1 MSDAALFNM
10 SVAAAYAELDP
21 AGSLPAIYVG
31 MQVYITTAQQT
42 AWLVGN
48 EGPLEIDTIT
58 DNEGLFT
65 NSVDIFANGTYT
77 ASSTLTPDTWHS
89 FEMFWT
95 PGTSTVPV
103 AVDGVTDS
111 DTWSSSVHPILD
123 VLIGMMGS
131 GFPNPG
137 KGIYIGKV
145 WVGTAMGLHDILLED
160 WSSGTFANWD
170 ATTGSCSVVS
180 APSAPPTFVPALG
193 AAPAVTGRVLIAWD
207 DGPLVANPTWTPID
221 QGGSTFPYDF
231 VSGYDTHTGR
241 QTLISQTET
250 GTATVYVYDREGLFD
265 DRNGSSPFQGKLSGR
280 QIMLQLYN
288 PVDATWEPQFR
299 GLIDDYRYT
308 IDGSAVGAD
317 GNPVNTTIEIDCVDM
332 FDYLNGYGLTPGLDG
347 VTPPAGSED
356 SVYYPANG
364 ISDTVSDRIL
374 EILTDANIDPTM
386 SILATG
392 NVKVIATLYN
402 ADESALTALRDAAD
416 AEMPFIANIYI
427 NRSGLFCFRGRYSRF
442 NPDQVAAEP
451 LSNWDFTR
459 WKVGDGKAIHTDPTR
474 AQMRLLSYTRDR
486 ADLINAAMCYPQ
498 GTPATAIPD
507 QVYGNT
513 ASIAAYGKHAANPL
527 TDLITDIYVGPG
539 TISPDDGKTQCFM
552 YAELLVKNKKDP
564 RLCPTELQVK
574 AINPS
579 DFRASATWDILT
591 RSDISHIVNIAAGYA
606 GGTGLIGGATQ
617 DDYYIEG
624 RSLVVRPANTQYD
637 YVELNLEV
645 TPFIWSADTSG
656 VFPPFGT

>member
-1 MSDAALFNM
+1 MSDAALFDQ
-10 SVAAAYAELDP
+10 SVAVAYAELDP
-21 AGSLPAIYVG
+21 GGSPAAIYVG
-31 MQVYITTAQQT
+31 MQIYCTSVQLI
-42 AWLVGN
+42 AWALGN
-48 EGPLEIDTIT
+48 NGLQIDTAS
-58 DNEGLFT
+58 DSEGILT
-65 NSVDIFANGTYT
+65 NGSDIFAFGTYT
-77 ASSTLTPDTWHS
+77 ASSTLTADTWHQV
-89 FEMFWT
+89 EILWT
-95 PGTSTVPV
+95 PGDSSVPV
-103 AVDGVTDS
+103 AVESVTDT
-111 DTWSSSVHPILD
+111 DTLSSSVSPITD
-123 VLIGMMGS
+123 VLIGMMAGAA
-131 GFPNPG
+131 PAPG
-137 KGIYIGKV
+137 KGMYVGKV
-145 WVGTAMGLHDILLED
+145 WVGTDAGLHDILLED
-160 WSSGTFANWD
+160 WSGGTFANWTS
-170 ATTGSCSVVS
+170 TTGSCSVVT
-180 APSAPPTFVPALG
+180 APSAPPAFVPSIGTTPSA
-193 AAPAVTGRVLIAWD
+193 TGRVLIAWD
-207 DGPLVANPTWTPID
+207 DGPLVANPTWTAID
-221 QGGSTFPYDF
+221 QGGSTFPYNF
-231 VSGYDTHTGR
+231 VSGYDTHSGR

-364 ISDTVSDRIL
+364 ISDTVADRIL
-374 EILTDANIDPTM
+374 EILTDANIDPSM
-386 SILATG
+386 SILASG

-402 ADESALTALRDAAD
+402 ADKSALTALRDAAD
-416 AEMPFIANIYI
+416 AELPFIANIYI

-442 NPDQVAAEP
+442 NPDEVAAEP
-451 LSNWDFTR
+451 GSDWDFTR
-459 WKVGDGKAIHTDPTR
+459 WKVGDGKAILADPTR
-474 AQMRLLSYTRDR
+474 AQMRLLSYSRDR

-527 TDLITDIYVGPG
+527 TDLITDVYVGPG

-579 DFRASATWDILT
+579 DFRASATWDILI